1 MNTLRERLTPR
12 NAIGL
17 VLILHAVG
25 LLALASPLAHWVL
38 PLTPLNLVLTAG
50 VMVIFQ
56 RQLDRRTVALALLLG
71 TLGYFVEVL
80 GVWTGRV
87 FGEYSYG
94 EVLGL
99 KLLNVPLL
107 IGLNWAMLVFAIG
120 VPMARTT
127 LPIWAKVLLSSV
139 AMVALDLL
147 IEPVAI
153 NLGFWSWEQVA
164 VPLQNYIAWG
174 GVSALFFTLFFTG
187 SIKRENPVARYVL
200 LAQVLFFA
208 GLNVLLGMP

>member
-1 MNTLRERLTPR
+1 MNTVRQYVRAR
-12 NAIGL
+12 HAIAL

-38 PLTPLNLVLTAG
+38 PLTPLNLLLTAG
-50 VMVIFQ
+50 AMVLFQ
-56 RQLDRRTVALALLLG
+56 QHLDRRTVALALLLG

-99 KLLNVPLL
+99 KVLNVPLL

-120 VPMARTT
+120 VPMARTP
-127 LPIWAKVLLSSV
+127 LPVWAKVLLSSV
-139 AMVALDLL
+139 AMVALDML

-153 NLGFWSWEQVA
+153 HLGFWSWEQVA
-164 VPLQNYIAWG
+164 VPLQNYLAWG
-174 GVSALFFTLFFTG
+174 GVSALFFTLFFTRP
-187 SIKRENPVARYVL
+187 IQRENPVARYVL
-200 LAQVLFFA
+200 LSQVLFFG
-208 GLNVLLGMP
+208 GLNAVIM

>member
-1 MNTLRERLTPR
+1 MNALRQHLSPR
-12 NAIGL
+12 TAIAL

-25 LLALASPLAHWVL
+25 LFALASPFAHWVL
-38 PLTPLNLVLTAG
+38 PLTPLNLLLTAG
-50 VMVIFQ
+50 AMVLYQ
-56 RQLDRRTVALALLLG
+56 RRLDRRTVALALLLG

-99 KLLNVPLL
+99 KVLNVPLL

-120 VPMARTT
+120 VPMARTA
-127 LPIWAKVLLSSV
+127 LPVGAKVLLSSA

-153 NLGFWSWEQVA
+153 HLGFWSWEQVA
-164 VPLQNYIAWG
+164 VPIQNYLAWG
-174 GVSALFFTLFFTG
+174 GVSALFFTLFFTLP
-187 SIKRENPVARYVL
+187 IQRENPVARYVL
-200 LAQVLFFA
+200 LAQVLFFG
-208 GLNVLLGMP
+208 GLNVVLM

>member
-1 MNTLRERLTPR
+1 MNALRQRLTPR
-12 NAIGL
+12 TAIGM
-17 VLILHAVG
+17 VLLLHAVG

-38 PLTPLNLVLTAG
+38 PLTPLNLLLTAG
-50 VMVIFQ
+50 AMVLFQ
-56 RQLDRRTVALALLLG
+56 QQLDRRTVALALLLG
-71 TLGYFVEVL
+71 SLGYFVEVL

-120 VPMARTT
+120 VPMARTS
-127 LPIWAKVLLSSV
+127 LPVWAKVLLSSA

-153 NLGFWSWEQVA
+153 HLGFWSWEQVA
-164 VPLQNYIAWG
+164 VPLQNYLAWG
-174 GVSALFFTLFFTG
+174 GVSALFFTLFFTQP
-187 SIKRENPVARYVL
+187 IRRENPVARYVL
-200 LAQVLFFA
+200 LAQVLFFG
-208 GLNVLLGMP
+208 GLNVAIM

>member
-1 MNTLRERLTPR
+1 MNTLRQRLTPR
-12 NAIGL
+12 TAIGL

-50 VMVIFQ
+50 VMVLFQ

-99 KLLNVPLL
+99 KVLNVPLL
-107 IGLNWAMLVFAIG
+107 IGLNWALLVFAIG

-127 LPIWAKVLLSSV
+127 LPRWAKVLLSSG

-153 NLGFWSWEQVA
+153 RLGFWSWEQVT
-164 VPLQNYIAWG
+164 VPLQNYVAWG
-174 GVSALFFTLFFTG
+174 GVSALFFTLFFTLP
-187 SIKRENPVARYVL
+187 IQRENPVARYVL
-200 LAQVLFFA
+200 LAQVLFFG
-208 GLNVLLGMP
+208 GLNVVLG

>member
-1 MNTLRERLTPR
+1 MNTLRQRLTPR
-12 NAIGL
+12 TAIGL

-50 VMVIFQ
+50 VMVLFQ
-56 RQLDRRTVALALLLG
+56 RQLDLRTVALALLLG

-99 KLLNVPLL
+99 KVLNVPLL
-107 IGLNWAMLVFAIG
+107 IGLNWALLVFATG
-120 VPMARTT
+120 VPMARTA
-127 LPIWAKVLLSSV
+127 LPVWAKVLLSSA

-153 NLGFWSWEQVA
+153 RLGFWSWEQVA
-164 VPLQNYIAWG
+164 VPIQNYLAWG
-174 GVSALFFTLFFTG
+174 GVSALFFTLFFTLP
-187 SIKRENPVARYVL
+187 IQRENPVARYVL
-200 LAQVLFFA
+200 LAQVLFFG
-208 GLNVLLGMP
+208 GLNVVLG